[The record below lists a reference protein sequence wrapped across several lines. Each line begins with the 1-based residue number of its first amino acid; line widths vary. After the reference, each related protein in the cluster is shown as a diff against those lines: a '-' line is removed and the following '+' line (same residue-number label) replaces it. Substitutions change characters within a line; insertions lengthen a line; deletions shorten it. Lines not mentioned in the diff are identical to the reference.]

1 MSAFNL
7 FGKKKKKEE
16 KPEKKEEAK
25 KVISQKVQADGSA
38 LAYSVIISQH
48 ITEKASDMVAL
59 NKYVFKVF
67 KDANKKRVKDAV
79 ENLYDVTV
87 ASVQIINIPS
97 KKIRVGRF
105 EGKKSGYKKAI
116 VTLRKGDKIET
127 APH

>member
-1 MSAFNL
+1 MSALNL
-7 FGKKKKKEE
+7 FGKKKKKEV

-25 KVISQKVQADGSA
+25 KVVAPKIKNDGNA
-38 LAYSVIISQH
+38 LAYSVIVNQH

-67 KDANKKRVKDAV
+67 KDANKKKVRDAV
-79 ENLYDVTV
+79 ESLYNVTV
-87 ASVQIINIPS
+87 ENVQMINIPS

-105 EGKKSGYKKAI
+105 EGRKTGYKKAI
-116 VTLRKGDKIET
+116 VTLRKGDKIEV